1 MFTFRDVLDVV
12 FPAVMFA
19 VALVVISSD
28 YRRKLRASGRKFK
41 K

>member
-1 MFTFRDVLDVV
+1 MFVFRDVLEVIY
-12 FPAVMFA
+12 PAVMFA
-19 VALVVISSD
+19 VAIVIISSD

>member
-1 MFTFRDVLDVV
+1 MFAFRDVLEVV

-19 VALVVISSD
+19 VSLVIISSD

>member
-1 MFTFRDVLDVV
+1 MFAFRDVLEVV
-12 FPAVMFA
+12 FPAVTFA
-19 VALVVISSD
+19 VALAIVSSD

>member
-1 MFTFRDVLDVV
+1 MFAIRDVVEVV

-19 VALVVISSD
+19 VTVITISSD

>member
-1 MFTFRDVLDVV
+1 MIAFRDVLEVV

-19 VALVVISSD
+19 MALAIISSD

-41 K
+41 R

>member
-1 MFTFRDVLDVV
+1 MFAFRDVLEVV

-19 VALVVISSD
+19 MALVVISCD

>member
-1 MFTFRDVLDVV
+1 MFAFRDVLEVV
-12 FPAVMFA
+12 FPAVMFTA
-19 VALVVISSD
+19 MIIVISCD

>member
-1 MFTFRDVLDVV
+1 MFAFRDVLEVV

-19 VALVVISSD
+19 VAIVTISSG

>member
-1 MFTFRDVLDVV
+1 MFALRDVLEVIL
-12 FPAVMFA
+12 PAVMFT
-19 VALVVISSD
+19 VMIVVISCD

>member
-1 MFTFRDVLDVV
+1 MFMFRDVLEVV

-19 VALVVISSD
+19 MALVVISSD

>member
-1 MFTFRDVLDVV
+1 MIALRDVMDII
-12 FPAVMFA
+12 FPAVMFT
-19 VALVVISSD
+19 VMVIIISCE

>member
-1 MFTFRDVLDVV
+1 MFAIRDVVEVV

-19 VALVVISSD
+19 VTVIIISSD

>member
-1 MFTFRDVLDVV
+1 MFAFRDVLEVIY
-12 FPAVMFA
+12 PAVMFA

>member
-1 MFTFRDVLDVV
+1 MFAFRDVMEII
-12 FPAVMFA
+12 FPAVMFTA
-19 VALVVISSD
+19 MVIVIASD

>member
-1 MFTFRDVLDVV
+1 MFAFRDVLEVIY
-12 FPAVMFA
+12 PAVAFA

>member
-1 MFTFRDVLDVV
+1 MFAFRDVLDVV

-19 VALVVISSD
+19 MALVVISSD

>member
-1 MFTFRDVLDVV
+1 MFMFRDVMEVV

-19 VALVVISSD
+19 VAIVIISSD

>member
-1 MFTFRDVLDVV
+1 MFMFRDVLEVIY
-12 FPAVMFA
+12 PAVMFA

>member
-1 MFTFRDVLDVV
+1 MFAFRDVLEVIY
-12 FPAVMFA
+12 PAVVFA

>member
-1 MFTFRDVLDVV
+1 MFAFRDVMEVV
-12 FPAVMFA
+12 LPAVMFA

>member
-1 MFTFRDVLDVV
+1 MFAIRDVVEVV

-19 VALVVISSD
+19 VTVIIIASD

>member
-1 MFTFRDVLDVV
+1 MFAFRDVLEVV
-12 FPAVMFA
+12 FPAVMFV
-19 VALVVISSD
+19 VALAVVSSG

>member
-1 MFTFRDVLDVV
+1 MFAFRDVLDVV
-12 FPAVMFA
+12 LPAVMFA
-19 VALVVISSD
+19 MALVVISSD

>member
-1 MFTFRDVLDVV
+1 MIALRDVMDII
-12 FPAVMFA
+12 FPAVMFT
-19 VALVVISSD
+19 VMVIVISCD

>member
-1 MFTFRDVLDVV
+1 MIAFRDVLEVIY
-12 FPAVMFA
+12 PAVMFA
-19 VALVVISSD
+19 MALVVISSD

>member
-1 MFTFRDVLDVV
+1 MFAFRDVVEII

-19 VALVVISSD
+19 AMVIVISCE

>member
-1 MFTFRDVLDVV
+1 MFAFRDVLDVV
-12 FPAVMFA
+12 LPAVTFA

>member
-1 MFTFRDVLDVV
+1 MIALRDVMEII

-19 VALVVISSD
+19 AMVIVISCE

>member
-1 MFTFRDVLDVV
+1 MIAFRDVLEVIY
-12 FPAVMFA
+12 PAVMFA
-19 VALVVISSD
+19 AMVIIISCE

>member
-1 MFTFRDVLDVV
+1 MFALRDVLEVI
-12 FPAVMFA
+12 FPAVMFT
-19 VALVVISSD
+19 VMVIVISCD

>member
-1 MFTFRDVLDVV
+1 MFAFRDVMEVV

-19 VALVVISSD
+19 MALVVISSD

>member
-1 MFTFRDVLDVV
+1 MFAFRDVLDVV
-12 FPAVMFA
+12 FPAVLFA
-19 VALVVISSD
+19 VALVVIASD